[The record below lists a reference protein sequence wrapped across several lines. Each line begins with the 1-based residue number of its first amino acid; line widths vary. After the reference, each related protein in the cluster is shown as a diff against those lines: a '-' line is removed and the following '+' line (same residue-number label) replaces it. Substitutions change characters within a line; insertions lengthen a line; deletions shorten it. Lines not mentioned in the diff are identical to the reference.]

1 MKEWIK
7 KILDSIRGSE
17 EFSDLKTSSLRDLL
31 NGDIFTKC
39 IIQKQ
44 YGLLILIAVLMFF
57 YVDNRYSCESLVAKQ
72 AKLKKDIQD
81 VKYES
86 MTISAELMRL
96 SRQSS
101 VINMVNERG
110 LEIEESPSPPVFIV
124 DSTEKK

>member
-1 MKEWIK
+1 
-7 KILDSIRGSE
+7 
-17 EFSDLKTSSLRDLL
+17 
-31 NGDIFTKC
+31 
-39 IIQKQ
+39 
-44 YGLLILIAVLMFF
+44 
-57 YVDNRYSCESLVAKQ
+57 VAKQ